1 VRINTTSPKEWL
13 DALKQHWDLST
24 TEMREMEEYIVVMH
38 FSKGNNVIVG
48 HYNKV
53 NKKGYIVDRRS
64 NGRR

>member
-1 VRINTTSPKEWL
+1 
-13 DALKQHWDLST
+13 
-24 TEMREMEEYIVVMH
+24 MEEYIVVMH